1 MVVLIVVGLVS
12 EGIGRLYWMGRSVKT
27 GMIVSRLEVK
37 MVSEQLVVV
46 MAEEAEPD
54 ILVMGQLVM
63 VLAKLHL
70 VFLKVVL
77 VVLMVVVMVVFMMV
91 DSAEADMAAGE
102 ALGVVVA
109 GVVEVHLTTMIFH
122 PQVVAGPSTQGGVK
136 SMCLASTR
144 AMD

>member
-1 MVVLIVVGLVS
+1 MVVLIVVGMVS
-12 EGIGRLYWMGRSVKT
+12 QGIGRLFWTGRSVKT
-27 GMIVSRLEVK
+27 GMIVPRLEVK
-37 MVSEQLVVV
+37 MVSEQLFVVTT
-46 MAEEAEPD
+46 EEAAEPD
-54 ILVMGQLVM
+54 ILVMGHSVM
-63 VLAKLHL
+63 ADKLHL

-77 VVLMVVVMVVFMMV
+77 VVLMIVVMVVFKMV

-109 GVVEVHLTTMIFH
+109 GVVEVHLPTIILH
-122 PQVVAGPSTQGGVK
+122 PQVVAGPSTQGGGK